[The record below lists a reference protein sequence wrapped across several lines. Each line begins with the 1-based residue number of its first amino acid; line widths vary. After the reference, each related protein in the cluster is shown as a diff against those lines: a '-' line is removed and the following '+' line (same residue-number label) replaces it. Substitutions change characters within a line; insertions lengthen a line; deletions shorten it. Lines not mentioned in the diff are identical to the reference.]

1 MFDVLTYEFLSKI
14 SVESSLCVNLANFSM
29 SKFTDEDLDK
39 IFDDIMLIQ
48 EEESFIL
55 KTLVNT
61 GIDFRIKSFDSI
73 QLKIKKYQL
82 NSRKAILCFNDFIG
96 FRVICDS
103 LPDLSEIQD
112 YFKIIDLSNGKV
124 DDDGYRGLHLYF
136 KLSNRHYPVEVQI
149 WSKHDAQF
157 MNWMHKYSYKHLSSE
172 VGRRLRQ
179 LYDKGS
185 ITTESEFK
193 QELDVILACQYF
205 NQRFGG

>member
-14 SVESSLCVNLANFSM
+14 SVESSLSVNLANFSM

-39 IFDDIMLIQ
+39 IFKDLILIKKK
-48 EEESFIL
+48 ENFIL
-55 KTLVNT
+55 DYLRKSWI
-61 GIDFRIKSFDSI
+61 GFRIKSFDSV
-73 QLKIKKYQL
+73 QL
-82 NSRKAILCFNDFIG
+82 NSRKAILCFNDLIG

-103 LPDLSEIQD
+103 LPNLNEIPD
-112 YFKIIDLSNGKV
+112 YFKVVDLSNGKV

-136 KLSNRHYPVEVQI
+136 KLSNRHYPIEVQI
-149 WSKHDAQF
+149 WSKYDAQF
-157 MNWMHKYSYKHLSSE
+157 INWMHKYSYKHLSSE

-179 LYDKGS
+179 LYEKGS